1 LILYLDTSALVGLY
15 VAEDVSSRV
24 RAVCGR
30 AESVA
35 TSMLAWPEAL
45 AAFARKY
52 REESL
57 TEREYD
63 RVLAAFR
70 EDWSTWIRLPV
81 DRRLLPET
89 ARILR
94 DHRLTGADAVH
105 LATALLLQRRF
116 HAAGEQVYLACNDR
130 RLRSSAEREGLSA
143 AW

>member
-1 LILYLDTSALVGLY
+1 MILYLDTSALVGLY

-24 RAVCGR
+24 RQARGR

-35 TSMLAWPEAL
+35 TSTLAWPEAL

-52 REESL
+52 REASL

-70 EDWSTWIRLPV
+70 EDWSTWIRQPL

-105 LATALLLQRRF
+105 LATALFFQRRF
-116 HAAGEQVYLACNDR
+116 HDAGEQVQFACNDR
-130 RLRSSAEREGLSA
+130 RLQSSAETDGLPA